1 MGKNR
6 NQVIVRA
13 SVVGT
18 RLAAKP
24 ADREHPLGHGKTG
37 VILMGIG
44 IYAVNTTDVDLSD

>member
-6 NQVIVRA
+6 NQVIVGA

-24 ADREHPLGHGKTG
+24 ADREHLWDTG
-37 VILMGIG
+37 RPE
-44 IYAVNTTDVDLSD
+44 SS

>member
-18 RLAAKP
+18 RLAAN
-24 ADREHPLGHGKTG
+24 RRIGS
-37 VILMGIG
+37 ILWDMRRPE
-44 IYAVNTTDVDLSD
+44 SS